1 MNIWEG
7 HRLILIYHCQ
17 FQIIFHSPVGFC
29 GSNSGICVITI
40 ASNVGICALDVV
52 VSDNK
57 VTITGRMIL
66 RWSWVINIVLFC
78 KLYVIHLL
86 KMLYSSNLS
95 LCESSGKNIECTLLL
110 LWHYPS
116 LNLPAW
122 YIGGKTTIPVLV
134 LPYEEYFTYS
144 WVGDTAW
151 LGLSE
156 ATQIPCEMWMALS
169 VIFNSNSRCCITE
182 WPREEIAWIL
192 LSVQRVEWPGTLLL
206 IAKRNVKFYVGHIY
220 WCSVECN
227 SHDLKGMQHES

>member
-7 HRLILIYHCQ
+7 HRLILIYHCL
-17 FQIIFHSPVGFC
+17 FQIIFHSPVSFC
-29 GSNSGICVITI
+29 GSNSGIGVITI

-57 VTITGRMIL
+57 VTITGKMIL

-116 LNLPAW
+116 LNPYLKHD
-122 YIGGKTTIPVLV
+122 ILV
-134 LPYEEYFTYS
+134 EKHPFQFWSFLMRNIS
-144 WVGDTAW
+144 H
-151 LGLSE
+151 
-156 ATQIPCEMWMALS
+156 IH
-169 VIFNSNSRCCITE
+169 E
-182 WPREEIAWIL
+182 WEIL
-192 LSVQRVEWPGTLLL
+192 HG
-206 IAKRNVKFYVGHIY
+206 
-220 WCSVECN
+220 
-227 SHDLKGMQHES
+227 